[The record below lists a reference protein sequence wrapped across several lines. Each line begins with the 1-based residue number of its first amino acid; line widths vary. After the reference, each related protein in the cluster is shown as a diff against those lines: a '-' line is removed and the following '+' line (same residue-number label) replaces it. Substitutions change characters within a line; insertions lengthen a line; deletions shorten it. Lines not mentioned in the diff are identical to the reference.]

1 MILKFKIIIKV
12 KLIILFVTDFFK
24 QRFNGQK
31 KVNVI
36 LEYVLFIMYVF
47 FKIIK
52 DGVKMKYIN
61 MI

>member
-1 MILKFKIIIKV
+1 MILKFKIIIRV
-12 KLIILFVTDFFK
+12 KLIILLVIDFFK

-31 KVNVI
+31 KLNVI

-47 FKIIK
+47 FKIMK